1 LRSCVVPASLQCS
14 KLGTSS
20 ANGADMAV
28 TSDPQ
33 AIGRGSSGEE
43 VESQGSASSS
53 EDIKKSR
60 WCSSCPWCCAMSTDE
75 SGAEAASASLVPEF
89 VVDGLSGVSQV
100 CFVKNSGSALLFL
113 VAILLGTPRA
123 ALVLSIFGCL
133 SSTGVAACLG
143 LDREARKEGM
153 LGYNGV
159 LVGCSFSV
167 FIENFLLSLLLTI
180 FCAGISAVV
189 FVGISRMLKPQL
201 TLAFNLVS
209 LVTICCVHVWIEQ
222 HGGSHQQGHGKDDF
236 TWRSDFSIL
245 AGMNLPLATLNG
257 VAQMFFVTSVY
268 SGVLITLGVYL
279 ASPFAALASL
289 LGACI
294 GALWGVGCGGRASE
308 IQDGFFGYNAALIAL
323 WISLRYRSQS
333 YRLVILLASCGASAA
348 TAVYVGLRVVVT
360 MSGGYFPAPLTVPL
374 VSVALCFV
382 AIEELSARAKSLQS
396 RDCTDTNLEP

>member
-1 LRSCVVPASLQCS
+1 
-14 KLGTSS
+14 
-20 ANGADMAV
+20 MAV

-43 VESQGSASSS
+43 VESQGSASSG
-53 EDIKKSR
+53 EDIKHR
-60 WCSSCPWCCAMSTDE
+60 WCSSCPWWCCKSATDE
-75 SGAEAASASLVPEF
+75 SGAESASASLMPEF

-100 CFVKNSGSALLFL
+100 CFVKNSASALLFL

-143 LDREARKEGM
+143 LDRDARKEGM

-189 FVGISRMLKPQL
+189 FVGISRILKAQL

-209 LVTICCVHVWIEQ
+209 LVTLCCVHVWIEQ
-222 HGGSHQQGHGKDDF
+222 HGGSHPGGHGKGVF
-236 TWRSDFSIL
+236 TWRSDFSML

-268 SGVLITLGVYL
+268 SGVLITLGIYL
-279 ASPFAALASL
+279 ASPFSALASL
-289 LGACI
+289 LGSCV
-294 GALWGVGCGGRASE
+294 GALWGVGCGGRDSE
-308 IQDGFFGYNAALIAL
+308 ILDGFFGYNAALIAL

-333 YRLVILLASCGASAA
+333 YRLVILLVSCGASAA
-348 TAVYVGLRVVVT
+348 TAVYVGLRVLAA
-360 MSGGYFPAPLTVPL
+360 MSGGYFPAALTVPL

-382 AIEELSARAKSLQS
+382 AIEELSAMAKSLQS
-396 RDCTDTNLEP
+396 RECTDTNLEP